1 MPIYSIMAYST
12 DLRKK
17 VMEYLGKGHS
27 QRDAKKV
34 FGVGLSAINRWHQ
47 QYQATGSLNTN
58 YPRSRKRKLDMK
70 KLQAYVNEHPDAYLK
85 EIGEVFG
92 CSDVAVLYAF
102 KRLGITRKKR
112 LNATKN
118 KTL

>member
-1 MPIYSIMAYST
+1 MTLWITLFVLLFILIDY
-12 DLRKK
+12 
-17 VMEYLGKGHS
+17 
-27 QRDAKKV
+27 
-34 FGVGLSAINRWHQ
+34 
-47 QYQATGSLNTN
+47 
-58 YPRSRKRKLDMK
+58 
-70 KLQAYVNEHPDAYLK
+70 NEHPDAYLK